1 MFAAFVIFSSFFAS
15 FRCSLKNDSKF
26 FFCSCTTLSQIA
38 QNQIYPP
45 GAFKILESIENT
57 PSIALEL
64 LDLGVGTQRNLT
76 INLLKSFHQGDVTST
91 IQ

>member
-1 MFAAFVIFSSFFAS
+1 MIKNSSFFS
-15 FRCSLKNDSKF
+15 G
-26 FFCSCTTLSQIA
+26 TTLSQIA

-64 LDLGVGTQRNLT
+64 LDLGVCTLRNIT

>member
-1 MFAAFVIFSSFFAS
+1 MFTAFVIFSSFFAS

-26 FFCSCTTLSQIA
+26 FFFSCTTLSQIA

-64 LDLGVGTQRNLT
+64 LDLGVGTLRNLT
-76 INLLKSFHQGDVTST
+76 INVLKSFHQGDVIST

>member
-1 MFAAFVIFSSFFAS
+1 M
-15 FRCSLKNDSKF
+15 
-26 FFCSCTTLSQIA
+26 SQIA

-64 LDLGVGTQRNLT
+64 LDLGVGTLCHHNLVK
-76 INLLKSFHQGDVTST
+76 IISPGRCNSYNSMNLGEF
-91 IQ
+91 